1 MAFLFD
7 YKRASFEDRTKKEN
21 LLLSGIWFG
30 KKPQPNLF
38 LNSFRN
44 DLKKLYNGIW
54 CKAAD
59 LNRRVKVRGMIICG
73 TCDLP
78 AKSSFLN
85 MKGHNGTF
93 VCCHCKIESKD
104 FNRRRIYPFK
114 PNLSP
119 RTTKESIDDG
129 KNAILLKNAVDEIKG
144 PTVLIQIVYDVFNT
158 TVVDSMHC
166 VYLGVVK
173 RVFSLLFE
181 CSYSDCKFSLYEHLK
196 FVDSKIRSISPPGF
210 VSRLTRS
217 VFDFKYW
224 KASE

>member
-1 MAFLFD
+1 
-7 YKRASFEDRTKKEN
+7 
-21 LLLSGIWFG
+21 
-30 KKPQPNLF
+30 
-38 LNSFRN
+38 
-44 DLKKLYNGIW
+44 
-54 CKAAD
+54 
-59 LNRRVKVRGMIICG
+59 
-73 TCDLP
+73 
-78 AKSSFLN
+78 

-93 VCCHCKIESKD
+93 GCCHCKIESKY

-119 RTTKESIDDG
+119 RTTKESIDD
-129 KNAILLKNAVDEIKG
+129 VDGIKG
-144 PTVLIQIVYDVFNT
+144 PTVLTQIVYDVFNT

-173 RVFSLLFE
+173 RAFSLFFE
-181 CSYSDCKFSLYEHLK
+181 CSYSHCKLSLYEHLK

-224 KASE
+224 KASEWKQWLLYYSIP